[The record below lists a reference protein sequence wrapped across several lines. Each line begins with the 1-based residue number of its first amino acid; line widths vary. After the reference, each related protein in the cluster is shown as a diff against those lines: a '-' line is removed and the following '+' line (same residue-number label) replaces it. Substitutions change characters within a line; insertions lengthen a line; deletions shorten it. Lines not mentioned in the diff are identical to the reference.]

1 MTSSLTR
8 RQQEIYDFLLA
19 HEHQFRHPP
28 TLAEL
33 CDAMQLSSRGSMHK
47 QVKALIDAGLVEP
60 MEQKKRGI
68 RLRRRGLAASGSAQ
82 LPMLGYIAA
91 GEPIEAVNNPESVE
105 IPSWLQSSRPC
116 YVLGIKGD
124 SMVDAGIRDGDRVV
138 IEQRDHADNGEIV
151 VALVNGFETT
161 LKRLEQT
168 PREIILHPANAAM
181 KPQHYRHEQVQI
193 QGVLIGQ
200 MRSYSHGAA

>member
-1 MTSSLTR
+1 MTRSLTR
-8 RQQEIYDFLLA
+8 RQQEIYDFLLT
-19 HEHQFRHPP
+19 HEHHFRHPP

-68 RLRRRGLAASGSAQ
+68 RLRRRGRAASGPAQ

-91 GEPIEAVNNPESVE
+91 GEPIEAISNPESVD

-124 SMVDAGIRDGDRVV
+124 SMVDAGILDGDRVV

-151 VALVNGFETT
+151 VALVNGSDAT

-168 PREIILHPANAAM
+168 PREIILHPANAALQ
-181 KPQHYRHEQVQI
+181 PQRYRREQVQI

-200 MRSYSHGAA
+200 MRSYARRMR